1 ETQQILK
8 DLYQDIMVEKQ
19 MRIMDTEDF
28 EALELL
34 KDAGLEVYFIND
46 EEATTVWEA
55 PLSKVK
61 DTFRKEL
68 GTVGEQ
74 ALGVIK
80 RAAP

>member
-1 ETQQILK
+1 
-8 DLYQDIMVEKQ
+8 
-19 MRIMDTEDF
+19 
-28 EALELL
+28 LELL